1 MVYKLLNMWHG
12 SAEELVAH
20 KAILRRAEAA
30 TVAEIERLENE
41 IEKDKKKKY

>member
-30 TVAEIERLENE
+30 TAADIKRLIIKNE
-41 IEKDKKKKY
+41 VEKVYD